1 MFIFPSAK
9 SVKNDSISTV
19 NCLCICFRFI
29 VFQFFLTPTVS
40 SFCRPDEK
48 GNYKHYVIEP
58 AITGAV
64 AVINCLF
71 TPMLFTIMCLLRY
84 RWTSLG
90 FEHLVIIILWIISDT
105 VHLCELGNE
114 IPTPNNKALSSKG
127 PPNCLRKTQLLSN
140 PIKLPQW
147 RIVMMLKY
155 GNKTSSSKG
164 KYLSSFRL
172 NVYSCFAPA
181 SFYHPF

>member
-1 MFIFPSAK
+1 M
-9 SVKNDSISTV
+9 
-19 NCLCICFRFI
+19 
-29 VFQFFLTPTVS
+29 
-40 SFCRPDEK
+40 
-48 GNYKHYVIEP
+48 
-58 AITGAV
+58 TGAV

-71 TPMLFTIMCLLRY
+71 TPMLFTVMCLLRY

-90 FEHLVIIILWIISDT
+90 FEHLVIITLWIISDT
-105 VHLCELGNE
+105 VHLCELGNV
-114 IPTPNNKALSSKG
+114 IYTPNSKALSSKG
-127 PPNCLRKTQLLSN
+127 SPHHWFYQSVKLEDTSRKREKLCSVVESLTPLANCPRKTQLLAD

-147 RIVMMLKY
+147 WIVMMLKY
-155 GNKTSSSKG
+155 GSKTSISKG